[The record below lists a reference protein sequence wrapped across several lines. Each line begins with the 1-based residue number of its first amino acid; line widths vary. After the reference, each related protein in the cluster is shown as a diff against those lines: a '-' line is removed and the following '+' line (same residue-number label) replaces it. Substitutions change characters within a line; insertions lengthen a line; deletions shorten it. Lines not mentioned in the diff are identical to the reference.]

1 MYCTEMQSPRAH
13 LYVVEMLRFMS
24 DINQPRLPSP
34 FHSVVSVSVFM
45 ALSTVFHSTS
55 SPDNFPLCLPDV
67 DFDAHPKQ
75 MQLGTLRAG
84 VTSAIFSETEIQ
96 SRTKWGMR
104 GVA

>member
-55 SPDNFPLCLPDV
+55 SPYNSPFSDCSSGVKSALSVLSTLYFFIQVSFSPLKAP
-67 DFDAHPKQ
+67 
-75 MQLGTLRAG
+75 TN
-84 VTSAIFSETEIQ
+84 
-96 SRTKWGMR
+96 
-104 GVA
+104 